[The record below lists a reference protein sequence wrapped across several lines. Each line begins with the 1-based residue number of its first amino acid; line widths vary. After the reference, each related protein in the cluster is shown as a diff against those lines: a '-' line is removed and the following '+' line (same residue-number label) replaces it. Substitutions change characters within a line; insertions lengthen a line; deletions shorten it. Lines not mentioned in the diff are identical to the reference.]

1 MTTKTLN
8 VEIEE
13 ETLQTL
19 DHLAQWLD
27 ASRVEV
33 VQRLLREG
41 ARQARLEYAAGLY
54 RCQEVT
60 LERVAEIAGVL
71 IYDMMA
77 YVRQHDIPGPSR
89 ADEMRADVATMLM
102 RSGRPDVAES
112 VIKGD

>member
-1 MTTKTLN
+1 M
-8 VEIEE
+8 
-13 ETLQTL
+13 

-27 ASRVEV
+27 ASRAEV

-41 ARQARLEYAAGLY
+41 ARQARLEYAARLY

-89 ADEMRADVATMLM
+89 ADEMRPDVAAMLM
-102 RSGRPDVAES
+102 RSGRPDVAER
-112 VIKGD
+112 VIKG

>member
-1 MTTKTLN
+1 MTTKMLN

-19 DHLAQWLD
+19 DRLAQWLD
-27 ASRVEV
+27 ASRAEV

-41 ARQARLEYAAGLY
+41 TRQARLEYAGLY

-60 LERVAEIAGVL
+60 LERAAEIAGVS

-77 YVRQHDIPGPSR
+77 YLRQHGIPGPSR
-89 ADEMRADVATMLM
+89 ADEMRVDVAAMLI
-102 RSGRPDVAES
+102 RSSRPDVAER
-112 VIKGD
+112 VIKG